1 MDLAEAPKWAASWYA
16 VRSVSFTANGLLK
29 ISAAETFQQKMAAEG
44 DIMDQCADHREIQEG
59 LIDLCVFSWKMAA
72 GRNALWIDQ

>member
-1 MDLAEAPKWAASWYA
+1 MGSLMVCSEIGILYCKWVA
-16 VRSVSFTANGLLK
+16 K

-72 GRNALWIDQ
+72 GRNALWLDHQQAVK